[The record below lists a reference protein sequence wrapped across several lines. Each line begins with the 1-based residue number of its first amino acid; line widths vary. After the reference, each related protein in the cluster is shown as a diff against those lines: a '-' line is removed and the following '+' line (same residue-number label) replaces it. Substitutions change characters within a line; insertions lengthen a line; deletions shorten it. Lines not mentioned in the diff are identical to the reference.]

1 MTDHTPISKIS
12 RLDVISTGARRRWTL
27 EEKQR
32 IVAESYSGPRL
43 VSVTARRNGL
53 SASQLFTWRRLAR
66 EGGLVATDETTAFAP
81 AIVSGASS
89 ASSPPSLPEPT
100 VPAETSLSSSCAS
113 PGRIEIVLLGG
124 SRVIIDN
131 GVDAAALRRVL
142 NVLAQS

>member
-1 MTDHTPISKIS
+1 VEVGGEATDRGGELWWAAACVGDGAAKRTVREPIVHVTP
-12 RLDVISTGARRRWTL
+12 LG
-27 EEKQR
+27 
-32 IVAESYSGPRL
+32 
-43 VSVTARRNGL
+43 
-53 SASQLFTWRRLAR
+53 R

-81 AIVSGASS
+81 AIVSDACS

-100 VPAETSLSSSCAS
+100 IPAETSLSSSCAS
-113 PGRIEIVLLGG
+113 PGRIEIALLGG